1 VSKKEAGVRAKA
13 LREQIDHHSYRY
25 YVLDEPEVADAEYD
39 ELVREL
45 AGIEGQFPDL
55 VTPDSPTQRVGPPPS
70 TLFTPVA
77 HRSPMWSLDN
87 AFDFDELVAWG
98 KRVERVL
105 GSAAD
110 FYCELKVDGAAVN
123 LVYEDGK
130 LVSAATRGDGRV
142 GEDVTANVKTIQA
155 VPLHLR
161 GKKVPSLLEVRGE
174 VFMTKAAFAKL
185 NEDLMAAGHPPVANP
200 RNAGAGSLRQKDP
213 KATAARNLSIVC
225 HGIGALEGVRAA
237 RHSEQM
243 ELLRDLGLRVIGENR
258 ALDNLGDVYSFCR
271 EWEEKRHDLQFEF
284 DGVAVKVDQ
293 LAQREEL
300 GYTSKSPRWAVAYK
314 FPPEEKTTRLKN
326 VMVNVG
332 RTGAVTPFAMLEPV
346 TLSGATVS
354 MATLHNAGEV
364 ARKDIRIGDWVMV
377 RRAGEVIPEVIGP
390 VPSRRT
396 GKEKRFRMP
405 KNCPRCKTPLIR
417 PGKEKV
423 WRCPNEQCPSRN
435 VESLF
440 HFAARGAMDIE
451 GLGYKTISALWERGI
466 VGDPGDIYSITRDQL
481 LELPLFA
488 EKKADQVMAS
498 IRKSKDRG
506 PARVLVGLGIRHVG
520 PPTARLLASEFGSI
534 DAIASASEARL
545 TELDGV
551 GPIVARSIVE
561 WFASARNRSI
571 AEKLRKAGVR
581 LSEEARQA
589 IKGPLSGKTFVLTGG
604 LSSMTREQTAARIE
618 AAGGKVASSV
628 SRKTDYVV
636 AGENPGSKLA
646 RAHELG
652 VPILD
657 EKGLLALLE

>member
-1 VSKKEAGVRAKA
+1 VSKREAEVRAKA

-25 YVLDEPEVADAEYD
+25 HVLDEPEVADAEYD

-45 AGIEGQFPDL
+45 VEIEQQFPAL
-55 VTPDSPTQRVGPPPS
+55 VTPDSPTQRVGAPPS
-70 TLFTPVA
+70 ELFRPAA

-98 KRVERVL
+98 KRVEKVL

-130 LVSAATRGDGRV
+130 LVTAATRGDGRV

-161 GKKVPSLLEVRGE
+161 GKKVPALLEVRGE
-174 VFMTKAAFAKL
+174 VFMTKGAFAKL
-185 NEDLMAAGHPPVANP
+185 NEGLMNAGHPPVANP

-225 HGIGALEGVRAA
+225 HGIGALEGIRVA

-258 ALDNLGDVYSFCR
+258 ALDNLDDVYSFCR

-314 FPPEEKTTRLKN
+314 FPPEEKTTRLKD

-346 TLSGATVS
+346 VLSGATVS
-354 MATLHNAGEV
+354 MATLHNADEV

-377 RRAGEVIPEVIGP
+377 RRAGEVIPEVISP
-390 VPSRRT
+390 VPSKRT
-396 GKEKRFRMP
+396 GKEKKFRMP
-405 KNCPRCKTPLIR
+405 KNCPRCKTPLTR
-417 PGKEKV
+417 PVGEKV

-451 GLGYKTISALWERGI
+451 GLGYKTIIALWERGV

-488 EKKADQVMAS
+488 EKKAGQVMAS
-498 IRKSKDRG
+498 IEKSKEQG
-506 PARVLVGLGIRHVG
+506 LARVLVGLGIRHVG
-520 PPTARLLASEFGSI
+520 PPTARLLASEFGAL
-534 DAIASASEARL
+534 DAIAEASEETL
-545 TELDGV
+545 TTLDGV
-551 GPIVARSIVE
+551 GPIVAQSIGE
-561 WFASARNRSI
+561 WFASARNRAI
-571 AEKLRKAGVR
+571 ATKLRKAGVK
-581 LSEEARQA
+581 LSEEVRPVTE
-589 IKGPLSGKTFVLTGG
+589 GPLSGKTFVLTGG

-636 AGENPGSKLA
+636 AGESPGSKLA
-646 RAHELG
+646 RAQELG
-652 VPILD
+652 VAIVD
-657 EKGLLALLE
+657 EKGLLALLK